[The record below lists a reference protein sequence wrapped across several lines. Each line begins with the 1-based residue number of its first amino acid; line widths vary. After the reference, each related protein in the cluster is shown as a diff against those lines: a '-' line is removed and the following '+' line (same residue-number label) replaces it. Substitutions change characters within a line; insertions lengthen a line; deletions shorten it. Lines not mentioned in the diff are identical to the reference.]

1 MPNQPEINCED
12 VDIQEIEQAGIT
24 IYNKIS
30 ESITNIN
37 LDHAQHDLELIYTEA
52 QKIGIDVGELV
63 EYGFETGTNN
73 CGAKYCLNKQAIKDF
88 DDVMT
93 KAGRFGT
100 KLRDSSVY
108 ALRKARCH
116 PKY

>member
-52 QKIGIDVGELV
+52 
-63 EYGFETGTNN
+63 
-73 CGAKYCLNKQAIKDF
+73 
-88 DDVMT
+88 
-93 KAGRFGT
+93 
-100 KLRDSSVY
+100 
-108 ALRKARCH
+108 
-116 PKY
+116 